1 MIFLL
6 TLSFPKNKG
15 SSLLE
20 SNFLPFSGVFKV
32 SRTHSTSYLLLHNK
46 LPLNLIAWNNHHHL
60 LLHTFSIGQEFRSSL
75 AGWCW
80 LEGPSWGSIQDGG
93 CGAADSWGFIGV
105 SKMACSCGWQVGAGC
120 SLEATASHHS
130 VLSSQHGNWLPLDKR
145 SHREN
150 EVETIFLKI

>member
-32 SRTHSTSYLLLHNK
+32 SHTHSTSYLLLHNK
-46 LPLNLIAWNNHHHL
+46 SPLNLIAWNNHHHL

-75 AGWCW
+75 AGWCLRVPLEVVFKMVAVELQIPEASLVFLEW
-80 LEGPSWGSIQDGG
+80 LVHV
-93 CGAADSWGFIGV
+93 ADKLGLAVRWRPQPLTTRCFPHNMVTGFHWT
-105 SKMACSCGWQVGAGC
+105 KDPTERM
-120 SLEATASHHS
+120 
-130 VLSSQHGNWLPLDKR
+130 R
-145 SHREN
+145 
-150 EVETIFLKI
+150 